1 MIKKQ
6 TAQAVEKK
14 SLTLVVFMEPG
25 EDERFE
31 RTGFFCCE
39 REPFAD
45 GMMAFSKKIKKLPY
59 SDTFVS
65 IAVLRE
71 GEKICQS
78 AASIYGDNALGGKPV
93 YAVLKITRRLL
104 QKTEIVGDDDV
115 RQIFTQIAK
124 RWRNKTPYDSLLKQI
139 DNLKALTAEQK
150 LIKLRKRTF
159 NRGQHKYTEARLN
172 RPLKFAE
179 VKSWDICN

>member
-1 MIKKQ
+1 MIETR
-6 TAQAVEKK
+6 TAQTDQKR

-31 RTGFFCCE
+31 QAGSFCCK

-45 GMMAFSKKIKKLPY
+45 GMIEFSRKMKKLPY
-59 SDTFVS
+59 CGTFVS

-78 AASIYGDNALGGKPV
+78 AASIYGDNPRAGKPV
-93 YAVLKITRRLL
+93 YAVLRITRKLL
-104 QKTEIVGDDDV
+104 NKIEIVGDDDV
-115 RQIFTQIAK
+115 RQLFTQIAK
-124 RWRNKTPYDSLLKQI
+124 RWKNKTPYDSLLKRI
-139 DNLKALTAEQK
+139 DNLKRLTAEQK
-150 LIKLRKRTF
+150 VRKLRKRTF

-172 RPLKFAE
+172 RKLKRAE
-179 VKSWDICN
+179 VKSWGTCE